1 MVNLLADG
9 LSQHTK
15 SILPLY
21 KALVNDTSRAS
32 LSNFATTS
40 IALLVLAYSLFYI
53 FRYVSFLVLVSTSI
67 CCNDITITIN
77 IICYSIYL

>member
-1 MVNLLADG
+1 MVNLADG

-40 IALLVLAYSLFYI
+40 IALLALAYSIALYI
-53 FRYVSFLVLVSTSI
+53 SIRFFFLYWFLLH
-67 CCNDITITIN
+67 
-77 IICYSIYL
+77 YMLQ

>member
-15 SILPLY
+15 SLPLY

-32 LSNFATTS
+32 LS
-40 IALLVLAYSLFYI
+40 ILQQPV
-53 FRYVSFLVLVSTSI
+53 
-67 CCNDITITIN
+67 
-77 IICYSIYL
+77 

>member
-21 KALVNDTSRAS
+21 KALVNDTSRVYPI
-32 LSNFATTS
+32 LYTTT
-40 IALLVLAYSLFYI
+40 IILALLFFSSSFILYI
-53 FRYVSFLVLVSTSI
+53 
-67 CCNDITITIN
+67 
-77 IICYSIYL
+77 